1 MQLFFCFFCCVL
13 LRLGWLGTGGC
24 HICHYPLTWLTLR
37 FLPCPTHW
45 TLLEPLLSNSRPS
58 TKVVVRLGL
67 HYSLSQ
73 TPSSPVQVM
82 AGLGLH
88 PRFFQMFPSPA
99 QVAAG
104 LSLHHN
110 FSEESPS
117 TAQGAIDLSS
127 LCNLSQVVPSPTRVA
142 NCLSLYQSS
151 TQAALQS
158 THPMGSHGRHQN
170 PAKKIPAPWVQP
182 PHVILP
188 IIVMVGLQNQSA

>member
-1 MQLFFCFFCCVL
+1 MPYLSL
-13 LRLGWLGTGGC
+13 SINLANTE
-24 HICHYPLTWLTLR
+24 IPA
-37 FLPCPTHW
+37 CPTHW

-58 TKVVVRLGL
+58 TKVVVSLGL

-82 AGLGLH
+82 AGLRLH
-88 PRFFQMFPSPA
+88 PRLFQVFPSPA

-104 LSLHHN
+104 LGLHHN

-117 TAQGAIDLSS
+117 PAQGAIDLAS

-158 THPMGSHGRHQN
+158 THPMGSHGSHQK
-170 PAKKIPAPWVQP
+170 PTKKTPAPWVQA
-182 PHVILP
+182 PHITLP
-188 IIVMVGLQNQSA
+188 IIVMVGLQSQST

>member
-1 MQLFFCFFCCVL
+1 MPYLSL
-13 LRLGWLGTGGC
+13 SINLANTE
-24 HICHYPLTWLTLR
+24 IPA
-37 FLPCPTHW
+37 CPTHW

-58 TKVVVRLGL
+58 TKVVVSLGL

-82 AGLGLH
+82 AGLRLH
-88 PRFFQMFPSPA
+88 PRLFQVFPSPA

-104 LSLHHN
+104 LGLHHN

-117 TAQGAIDLSS
+117 PARGAIDLAS

-151 TQAALQS
+151 TQADLQS
-158 THPMGSHGRHQN
+158 THPMGSHGSHQK
-170 PAKKIPAPWVQP
+170 PTKKTPAPWVP
-182 PHVILP
+182 APHITLP
-188 IIVMVGLQNQSA
+188 IIVMVGLQSQST